1 MDLNI
6 QASINSAIFL
16 TLTNQNYDLVTI
28 TERFFTQI
36 SQSTDLAVALKVV
49 TRKCQDNFIIV
60 CYSIILFCLIFL
72 KKKPSLNLHLIL
84 MNVCFAKACNSQHNL
99 SYIQYIYL

>member
-28 TERFFTQI
+28 TDRFYTQI

-49 TRKCQDNFIIV
+49 TRKC
-60 CYSIILFCLIFL
+60 
-72 KKKPSLNLHLIL
+72 
-84 MNVCFAKACNSQHNL
+84 
-99 SYIQYIYL
+99 